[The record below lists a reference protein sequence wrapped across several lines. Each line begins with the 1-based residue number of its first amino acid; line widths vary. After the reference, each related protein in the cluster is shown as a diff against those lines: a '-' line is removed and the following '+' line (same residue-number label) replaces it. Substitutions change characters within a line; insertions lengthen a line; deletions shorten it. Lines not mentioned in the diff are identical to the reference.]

1 MSDTDVEVLERS
13 RAGQDPR
20 KRQQILDGAR
30 KLFHSEGYDATSM
43 DDIARAAG
51 VSKGTLYVYF
61 ANKEVL
67 FTELVREE
75 KGRQANAIFALDP
88 ADHDVAAVLTRLGR
102 AFVRFV
108 TAPKSV
114 QAVRSVIAIAQ
125 RMPELGSDF
134 YTLGPRLCTSRL
146 AEYLRAQ
153 VAAGLL
159 EIDDADLAAGQFLD
173 LSQST
178 ISRPLL
184 FGSPDRPTE
193 EKLDRVVDAAVHM
206 FLKTYGREKAAP
218 PRPIHRDD
226 FSA

>member
-1 MSDTDVEVLERS
+1 MSVVDVEVLERS
-13 RAGQDPR
+13 GAGQDPR

-30 KLFHSEGYDATSM
+30 KLFLAEGFDAASM
-43 DDIARAAG
+43 GDIARAAG

-61 ANKEVL
+61 DSKEVL
-67 FTELVREE
+67 FAELVREE
-75 KGRQANAIFALDP
+75 KIRQSNAIFALDH
-88 ADHDVAAVLTRLGR
+88 ADRDVAAVLTRLGR

-114 QAVRSVIAIAQ
+114 QAVRRVIAIAQ
-125 RMPELGSDF
+125 RKPELGSDF
-134 YTLGPRLCTSRL
+134 YTLGPRLCTFRL

-159 EIDDADLAAGQFLD
+159 EIDDVDLAAGQFLD

-193 EKLDRVVDAAVHM
+193 ERIDKVVDAAVHM
-206 FLKTYGREKAAP
+206 FLTTYGRAQTGAP
-218 PRPIHRDD
+218 RSVHQDD

>member
-1 MSDTDVEVLERS
+1 MSAVDVDVLERS
-13 RAGQDPR
+13 GAGQDPR

-30 KLFHSEGYDATSM
+30 KLFLAEGFDAASM
-43 DDIARAAG
+43 GDIARAAG

-61 ANKEVL
+61 DSKELL
-67 FTELVREE
+67 FAHLVREE
-75 KGRQANAIFALDP
+75 KARQANAIFALDP
-88 ADHDVAAVLTRLGR
+88 AEDDVAGVLTRLGR

-108 TAPKSV
+108 TTPKSV
-114 QAVRSVIAIAQ
+114 QAVRGVIAIAQ

-134 YTLGPRLCTSRL
+134 YSLGPRLCTSRL

-153 VAAGLL
+153 VAAGRL
-159 EIDDADLAAGQFLD
+159 EIDDVDLAAAQFLD

-178 ISRPLL
+178 LSRPLL

-193 EKLDRVVDAAVHM
+193 ERIDTVVDAAVHM
-206 FLKTYGREKAAP
+206 FLKTYGRENIAAP
-218 PRPIHRDD
+218 RSVPRDD